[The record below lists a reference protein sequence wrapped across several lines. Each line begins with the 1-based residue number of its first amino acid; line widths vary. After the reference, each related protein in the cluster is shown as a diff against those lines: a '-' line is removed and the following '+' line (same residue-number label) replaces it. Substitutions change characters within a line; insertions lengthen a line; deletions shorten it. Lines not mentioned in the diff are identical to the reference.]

1 MEKDVLLLL
10 QGLQDEVRCE
20 SRPIR
25 QVASALGDVYASAPE
40 NVAQG
45 AALKHWRPKR

>member
-20 SRPIR
+20 SRRIR
-25 QVASALGDVYASAPE
+25 QVEPLWAAQRPCRRDA
-40 NVAQG
+40 AQG
-45 AALKHWRPKR
+45 VMQMPALR